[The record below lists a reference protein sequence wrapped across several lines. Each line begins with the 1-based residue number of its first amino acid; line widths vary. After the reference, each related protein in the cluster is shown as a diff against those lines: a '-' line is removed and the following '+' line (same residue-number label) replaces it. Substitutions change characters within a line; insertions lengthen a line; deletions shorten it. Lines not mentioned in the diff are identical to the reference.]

1 MLRLNTLFVLLC
13 LCALIGFR
21 VQYEPLETKYLATEA
36 SAKTSFWVQHLIKR
50 LPKLGINYDA
60 RETDPALS
68 TIAVGSMIGLTND
81 IIETSELFQIDFINL
96 DCLCTISLGSYAGKS
111 SDQINPINPSRRSAE
126 AVFYGQ
132 HQGTG
137 HQGRRQNNKFQLPVN
152 FQQAKAVIENGSNEI
167 IISKSDQIDL
177 PKAYAVV
184 YQIMRTDN
192 QPTLLIR
199 SLVPLANEAQIF
211 FIVGLCL
218 CSIFILSLLVL
229 ISKAYKMNDAQLQPL
244 IEIFNTPSTNRS
256 ALILC
261 LFFVAF
267 LVVVVGSY
275 YSNNFTTI
283 WQNSHDK
290 IKHAIAYFSLTAL
303 GLAACHRFRWSKYLI
318 FIIFALGVIIEMTQ
332 PFVGRSASIDDLI
345 ANSIGIALGSMVA
358 SWCGFKNQITNKT
371 RRPTQLEN

>member
-1 MLRLNTLFVLLC
+1 MLRLNTLYVLLC

-50 LPKLGINYDA
+50 LPKLGVNYDA

-111 SDQINPINPSRRSAE
+111 SDQINPISPSRRSAE

-152 FQQAKAVIENGSNEI
+152 FQQAKAVIENGRNEI
-167 IISKSDQIDL
+167 FIFKSDQIDL

-184 YQIMRTDN
+184 YQIMHTDN
-192 QPTLLIR
+192 QRKLLIR
-199 SLVPLANEAQIF
+199 SLVPLANETQIF

-218 CSIFILSLLVL
+218 CSILILSLLVL
-229 ISKAYKMNDAQLQPL
+229 ISKAYKMNDAQFQPL

-256 ALILC
+256 VLILC
-261 LFFVAF
+261 LF
-267 LVVVVGSY
+267 L
-275 YSNNFTTI
+275 
-283 WQNSHDK
+283 
-290 IKHAIAYFSLTAL
+290 
-303 GLAACHRFRWSKYLI
+303 
-318 FIIFALGVIIEMTQ
+318 
-332 PFVGRSASIDDLI
+332 
-345 ANSIGIALGSMVA
+345 
-358 SWCGFKNQITNKT
+358 
-371 RRPTQLEN
+371 TQLQHHLGTFS